1 MQSKQLRAM
10 VLFEEACS
18 RLGASESV
26 IH

>member
-1 MQSKQLRAM
+1 MQSKQLLAM

-18 RLGASESV
+18 LLGASENV